1 MPYVSAEVRN
11 PQKNILRALVLGTL
25 AVAAVYIAVNLA
37 SVHALGLSGL
47 QQSQAVA
54 ADVVRLGIGPVAEKC
69 ISLLICISALGG
81 IDGMIFTG
89 ARIFD
94 AMGSEHRL
102 FACSANGMRRP
113 TPRPV
118 R

>member
-1 MPYVSAEVRN
+1 MPVTSVPRSAIRKRTSFA
-11 PQKNILRALVLGTL
+11 PVLGTL

-37 SVHALGLSGL
+37 FVHALGLSGL

-81 IDGMIFTG
+81 INGMIFTG
-89 ARIFD
+89 ARIFY

-102 FACSANGMRRP
+102 FAWWANGNAQTDAP
-113 TPRPV
+113 TV